1 MDFLTEVDK
10 LVQLIECPIF
20 TCERAPSCWEAV
32 EPDSESGSL
41 PLGREG
47 GQAGTQG
54 RFWNIR
60 SVRMGGRGSG
70 GGLEQGIRTCLCAGK
85 THLGQAGRPS
95 GVLSQAPRSQPLVP
109 AEQSGIR
116 QELTA
121 GAECNTWAK
130 CAGGAAGQAER
141 SSWRLTSSSAC
152 SPKQAALNA
161 ARVLTVWK

>member
-20 TCERAPSCWEAV
+20 TCERAPSCWEAA

-41 PLGREG
+41 PLGREV

-60 SVRMGGRGSG
+60 NVRMGGRASG

-85 THLGQAGRPS
+85 THLGTWAS
-95 GVLSQAPRSQPLVP
+95 PRGLMLQS
-109 AEQSGIR
+109 AWQSGLQSR
-116 QELTA
+116 
-121 GAECNTWAK
+121 
-130 CAGGAAGQAER
+130 
-141 SSWRLTSSSAC
+141 
-152 SPKQAALNA
+152 P
-161 ARVLTVWK
+161 RV